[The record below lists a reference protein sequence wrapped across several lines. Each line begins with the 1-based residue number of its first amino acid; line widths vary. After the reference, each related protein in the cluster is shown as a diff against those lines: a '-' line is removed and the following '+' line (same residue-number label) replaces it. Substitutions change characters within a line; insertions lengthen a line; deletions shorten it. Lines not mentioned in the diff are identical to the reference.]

1 LNQRE
6 REHLALKI
14 DLEKDNVIMPVP
26 IAAAI
31 IAGTMGVVGGR
42 LVKKQLDVHNKQEK
56 LKKARTTAG
65 IKGSGGSNVNKVY
78 K

>member
-14 DLEKDNVIMPVP
+14 DLEKDNVIMP
-26 IAAAI
+26 
-31 IAGTMGVVGGR
+31 
-42 LVKKQLDVHNKQEK
+42 
-56 LKKARTTAG
+56 LKKKKVPARKLG
-65 IKGSGGSNVNKVY
+65 PKLGPKILMPVRPEDKPGVRQNMPRKPSDKPGVRINMSKKY

>member
-1 LNQRE
+1 MPIP
-6 REHLALKI
+6 LAAL
-14 DLEKDNVIMPVP
+14 
-26 IAAAI
+26 A
-31 IAGTMGVVGGR
+31 IAGTITAVGGR

-56 LKKARTTAG
+56 LKKARISGG